1 MKPRLGALD
10 DAVARRLRRLD
21 EERVVQRIWAKDPT
35 VWKPDPRTPE
45 IADRLGWLTVADE
58 MRQRVDQ
65 LVGFAQETR
74 RRFDPPAV
82 RSPGPVRDG
91 RIEPRARSRVANV
104 RAETGIPGA
113 HRAGYHGARHDSG
126 RRGER
131 RAPDHAVSG
140 LQQVRHHAGNL
151 EPLQLLLGG
160 DRW

>member
-74 RRFDPPAV
+74 RRVDRLGLCGMGGSSLAPRGARRTF
-82 RSPGPVRDG
+82 G
-91 RIEPRARSRVANV
+91 RERGV
-104 RAETGIPGA
+104 PGA
-113 HRAGYHGARHDSG
+113 
-126 RRGER
+126 
-131 RAPDHAVSG
+131 
-140 LQQVRHHAGNL
+140 
-151 EPLQLLLGG
+151 
-160 DRW
+160 